1 MDLDWE
7 KVCRPKTWG
16 SLTENER
23 AEVMLFM
30 NRTSYT
36 VEEVYTMLNEQR
48 KHIASRFEGQA
59 TLISNR
65 VCENRVLNSNEYVL
79 NLRLGIR
86 EKENV

>member
-1 MDLDWE
+1 MNLEWE
-7 KVCRPKTWG
+7 KVCKPKSWG

-48 KHIASRFEGQA
+48 KYIASRFEGQT